1 MSTNRKKLIP
11 NVVLSLVI
19 VVGICWVA
27 SRFIHLGR
35 VEYTNNAQVKQHI
48 TPINTR
54 VQGFIKKIYFEE
66 YERVRK
72 GDTLVV
78 IEDAEYCLRL
88 AQAEADYRNALVGME
103 AMHTTV
109 HAAQSNVLVTDAG
122 IEEVR
127 VRLANAEKDYERY
140 KELLKQEAVTVQQFD
155 QVKTEFEATK
165 ARYEQILRQRQAVS
179 LVKQEQTQRLG
190 TERGE
195 YQACRGCIEFG
206 STESFV
212 HGDSG
217 HDRWGDRAQE
227 YTRGGTR
234 ATGADDG

>member
-11 NVVLSLVI
+11 NVVLILVI

-66 YERVRK
+66 YQRVRK

-88 AQAEADYRNALVGME
+88 RI
-103 AMHTTV
+103 T
-109 HAAQSNVLVTDAG
+109 
-122 IEEVR
+122 
-127 VRLANAEKDYERY
+127 
-140 KELLKQEAVTVQQFD
+140 
-155 QVKTEFEATK
+155 
-165 ARYEQILRQRQAVS
+165 
-179 LVKQEQTQRLG
+179 
-190 TERGE
+190 
-195 YQACRGCIEFG
+195 
-206 STESFV
+206 
-212 HGDSG
+212 
-217 HDRWGDRAQE
+217 
-227 YTRGGTR
+227 GTR
-234 ATGADDG
+234 WSGWMRCTRRFMRRRVMFW

>member
-11 NVVLSLVI
+11 NVVLILVI

-66 YERVRK
+66 YQRVRK

-78 IEDAEYCLRL
+78 IEDTEYCLRL
-88 AQAEADYRNALVGME
+88 AQAEADYRNALVGMD

-127 VRLANAEKDYERY
+127 VRLVNAEKDYER
-140 KELLKQEAVTVQQFD
+140 
-155 QVKTEFEATK
+155 
-165 ARYEQILRQRQAVS
+165 
-179 LVKQEQTQRLG
+179 
-190 TERGE
+190 
-195 YQACRGCIEFG
+195 
-206 STESFV
+206 
-212 HGDSG
+212 
-217 HDRWGDRAQE
+217 
-227 YTRGGTR
+227 
-234 ATGADDG
+234 

>member
-11 NVVLSLVI
+11 NVVLILVI

-66 YERVRK
+66 YQRVRK

-88 AQAEADYRNALVGME
+88 APGGGGLPERAGRDGC
-103 AMHTTV
+103 
-109 HAAQSNVLVTDAG
+109 DAHDG
-122 IEEVR
+122 
-127 VRLANAEKDYERY
+127 
-140 KELLKQEAVTVQQFD
+140 
-155 QVKTEFEATK
+155 
-165 ARYEQILRQRQAVS
+165 S
-179 LVKQEQTQRLG
+179 CG
-190 TERGE
+190 TE
-195 YQACRGCIEFG
+195 
-206 STESFV
+206 
-212 HGDSG
+212 
-217 HDRWGDRAQE
+217 
-227 YTRGGTR
+227 
-234 ATGADDG
+234 

>member
-11 NVVLSLVI
+11 NVVLILVI

-66 YERVRK
+66 YQRVRK

-88 AQAEADYRNALVGME
+88 A
-103 AMHTTV
+103 
-109 HAAQSNVLVTDAG
+109 
-122 IEEVR
+122 
-127 VRLANAEKDYERY
+127 
-140 KELLKQEAVTVQQFD
+140 
-155 QVKTEFEATK
+155 
-165 ARYEQILRQRQAVS
+165 
-179 LVKQEQTQRLG
+179 
-190 TERGE
+190 
-195 YQACRGCIEFG
+195 
-206 STESFV
+206 
-212 HGDSG
+212 
-217 HDRWGDRAQE
+217 
-227 YTRGGTR
+227 
-234 ATGADDG
+234 

>member
-11 NVVLSLVI
+11 NVVLILVI

-66 YERVRK
+66 YQRVRK

-88 AQAEADYRNALVGME
+88 AQAEADYRNALVGMD

-165 ARYEQILRQRQAVS
+165 ARYEQILRQRQAGFTG
-179 LVKQEQTQRLG
+179 ETGADAAFG